1 MHQVDHQSVA
11 MGVAMGAAFSPGD
24 LVASGVLTA
33 SGSSSGSGGA
43 SPSGEYGGR
52 ETGGIGVK
60 RKSDEIVM

>member
-1 MHQVDHQSVA
+1 MHQVDHQS
-11 MGVAMGAAFSPGD
+11 VAMGAAFSPGD

-33 SGSSSGSGGA
+33 SGSSSGGA